1 MSDLARQKK
10 LESAKKKLK
19 KFQEAKS
26 SPTEPVTTI
35 SSLPGLSSTPTK
47 TYRNTAE
54 STPVSHGSTIERKT
68 LDFSRNDIPAT
79 TPVTQVQSS
88 VYSST
93 IIDMGDSPTDQVLDD
108 SNMDLTEVDLQQKLT
123 SYKRSNGLLV
133 TQVNEQRRQLLTL
146 QERLKQANA
155 VDHKALS
162 EQLEVHIQTI
172 GILVQESNTIQ
183 SSVASLQKK
192 LSVKEAEILDSNVKL
207 STSRKHIQ
215 DQEKAINEFKSGLE
229 KSNTVNKN
237 VVTERDKYMNKLY
250 ETSSEKDDIEL
261 QNQELKQKLQTKIQE
276 CSLLLNQINELNAK
290 LQKAEIVAQQV
301 LNQDPSEVQTS
312 QNKWNQEKSDLERNL
327 QQQCE
332 IVNTLVAEKAYF
344 LEREND
350 TKEHYESLIDHLE
363 SKINNHKTAEQDPQ
377 TRISE
382 LETELLSFK
391 EQQSVAEEGV
401 KIDEEPESEK
411 GAEENQQAEAASN
424 ELAEEK
430 RVVEMELDIQVK
442 ENRRLTRM
450 TMDNEQQI
458 NALQVEIERLSKL
471 SEDRESLLEK
481 SQADQETISRALLQN
496 KQLKEQL
503 EELQEAFV
511 KMSTSSADLSA
522 KLETE
527 QYGGKDVAEK
537 LEANVIEMEELK
549 QQVNVSISEKTE
561 TEEQLTLARH
571 DCEALQ
577 QKVISKEMDLD
588 IAATELQKTKT
599 ELNRQIQ
606 LYTDLQQLKETLCFQ
621 LHGEL
626 ESAQEAI
633 NKLSTEN
640 LALVQQ

>member
-1 MSDLARQKK
+1 VQI
-10 LESAKKKLK
+10 
-19 KFQEAKS
+19 QV
-26 SPTEPVTTI
+26 PHGV
-35 SSLPGLSSTPTK
+35 
-47 TYRNTAE
+47 
-54 STPVSHGSTIERKT
+54 GST
-68 LDFSRNDIPAT
+68 
-79 TPVTQVQSS
+79 
-88 VYSST
+88 
-93 IIDMGDSPTDQVLDD
+93 
-108 SNMDLTEVDLQQKLT
+108 
-123 SYKRSNGLLV
+123 
-133 TQVNEQRRQLLTL
+133 
-146 QERLKQANA
+146 
-155 VDHKALS
+155 
-162 EQLEVHIQTI
+162 
-172 GILVQESNTIQ
+172 
-183 SSVASLQKK
+183 
-192 LSVKEAEILDSNVKL
+192 
-207 STSRKHIQ
+207 
-215 DQEKAINEFKSGLE
+215 
-229 KSNTVNKN
+229 
-237 VVTERDKYMNKLY
+237 
-250 ETSSEKDDIEL
+250 
-261 QNQELKQKLQTKIQE
+261 
-276 CSLLLNQINELNAK
+276 
-290 LQKAEIVAQQV
+290 
-301 LNQDPSEVQTS
+301 
-312 QNKWNQEKSDLERNL
+312 
-327 QQQCE
+327 
-332 IVNTLVAEKAYF
+332 
-344 LEREND
+344 
-350 TKEHYESLIDHLE
+350 ESLIDHLE

-640 LALVQQ
+640 LALVQQLAQTPMIKAVEGEHVLSNDQESKQGNSQVEVIAAALNNEQGEKVEGVAEEKVKEMVKHVIDLYETVKEENEQVSTELHEEEIKPSDDQVQLC